1 MAEDYPK
8 TMMDMENRFN
18 TEAACIEYLLQL
30 RWPDGFLCPRCEG
43 RDAWHVRRGLYHC
56 RRCDLETSITAGT
69 ILHRTRKPLQL
80 WFRAMWHITNQK
92 YGANALG
99 LQRVLNLGSYH
110 TAWQWLHKLR
120 RAMVRPHRERL
131 SGVIEVDETYVGGQ
145 KPGKRGR
152 GTAGKALVGIAVEDK
167 GDEGI
172 GRIRLQHLQDASS
185 ASLGPFV
192 QTIAEPD
199 SIIRTDDWSGYNCL
213 SDNGFHHVVTSSN
226 DLKIAHLVASLLK
239 RWLLGTYQGAVRPS
253 HLAYYLD
260 EYTFRFNRRTCTY
273 RGKLFY
279 RLVQQAMMVDPAPI
293 ATLKGPSLPFLV
305 GADNLNLDP
314 LDDDLDHNI

>member
-1 MAEDYPK
+1 MVEDYPK
-8 TMMDMENRFN
+8 TMLEMEDRFN
-18 TEAACIEYLLQL
+18 TEAGCIEYLKQL
-30 RWPDGFLCPRCEG
+30 RWPDGFVCPRCKGTE
-43 RDAWHVRRGLYHC
+43 AWHMRRGLYQC
-56 RRCDLETSITAGT
+56 RQCSLETSVTAGT
-69 ILHRTRKPLQL
+69 ILHRTRKPLRL

-120 RAMVRPHRERL
+120 CAMVRPHRERL
-131 SGVIEVDETYVGGQ
+131 SGMIEVDETYVGGQ

-152 GTAGKALVGIAVEDK
+152 GAAGKALVGIAVEDK
-167 GDEGI
+167 GEEGI
-172 GRIRLQHLQDASS
+172 GRIRLQHLKDAS
-185 ASLGPFV
+185 ATSLGSFV
-192 QTIAEPD
+192 QAIAEPG
-199 SIIRTDDWSGYNCL
+199 SGIRTDDWSGYNGL
-213 SDNGFHHVVTSSN
+213 AGSGFNHVVASSN
-226 DLKIAHLVASLLK
+226 DLKLVHLVASLLK

-253 HLAYYLD
+253 HLTYYLD

-305 GADNLNLDP
+305 ETDNLNLDP
-314 LDDDLDHNI
+314 LDDDSYHNI